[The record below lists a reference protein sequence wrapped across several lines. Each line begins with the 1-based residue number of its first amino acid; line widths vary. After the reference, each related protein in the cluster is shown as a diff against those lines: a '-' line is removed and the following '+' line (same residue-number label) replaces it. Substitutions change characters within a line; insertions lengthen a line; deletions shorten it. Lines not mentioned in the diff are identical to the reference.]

1 MTKFEKDI
9 FRFVQNALN
18 RTITQCAKAQK
29 KLIKQDYALSSKKI
43 RKLTKINR
51 AQDKLEA
58 TLKSSKV
65 KLSINNFKRRQT
77 KRGVS
82 VKIAKGKRV
91 FFKGAFLGVRKG
103 QSRSQ
108 EAKSSGFLAIKNPSE
123 ARGFQLSKSTIHS
136 YTNNKTPRAT
146 SVYYVK
152 TKEFSLIAID
162 KTKALQKQAHE
173 IFKKEL
179 SKE

>member
-18 RTITQCAKAQK
+18 RTITQCAKAQM
-29 KLIKQDYALSSKKI
+29 KLIQQDYALSSKKI

-51 AQDKLEA
+51 AQDKLE
-58 TLKSSKV
+58 SSKV